1 MFDNRKAPHVH
12 NKSVM
17 CNFIFIQSILLSHC
31 ELNTFSFYKGCLIF
45 HIIKGKLLGIKAASL
60 STSFASLQHVKKAC
74 DFWDAA
80 SWFEWILLC
89 SKLKSRHSFILNL
102 VFVWM
107 LVEIQG
113 IGWSWFWEQP
123 RAWWSVL
130 GYKTIKSSSPCLS
143 LSLSCFCLQTFPPFL
158 SPRVFHRQRK
168 HRSRKHHHHDNRF
181 SRPGVSHHAPCHKEQ
196 SFRETPPISQRYKQI
211 LQLSSSTHPPL
222 PPTRVP
228 PSVFSRKTSQT
239 QPRLQEITLMFRFF
253 FPFLWHININWSIR
267 QFLI

>member
-1 MFDNRKAPHVH
+1 M
-12 NKSVM
+12 
-17 CNFIFIQSILLSHC
+17 
-31 ELNTFSFYKGCLIF
+31 
-45 HIIKGKLLGIKAASL
+45 IKGKLLGIKAASL

-89 SKLKSRHSFILNL
+89 SKLESRHSFILNL

-143 LSLSCFCLQTFPPFL
+143 LSLVVVFL
-158 SPRVFHRQRK
+158 ST
-168 HRSRKHHHHDNRF
+168 NF
-181 SRPGVSHHAPCHKEQ
+181 SSISLSQGLSPAAEAPKPEASPPQQQIQ
-196 SFRETPPISQRYKQI
+196 STRC
-211 LQLSSSTHPPL
+211 L
-222 PPTRVP
+222 PPCPVP
-228 PSVFSRKTSQT
+228 QRTEFPGNSAD
-239 QPRLQEITLMFRFF
+239 QPAL
-253 FPFLWHININWSIR
+253 
-267 QFLI
+267 